1 MQIQK
6 KGIRMRSKLNN
17 NVSPKLYIPMLEI
30 IVR

>member
-6 KGIRMRSKLNN
+6 KGIRMCSKFNN